1 MGGFFIPGIGAGG
14 GGGGNLPANVITGV
28 QLNPAQNGL
37 TFTYSTGATTDIPL
51 NDVVEN
57 LTASQIEN
65 VRLNGKTL
73 VVEQVDGQ
81 QTTIALTNVLDAVD
95 INFTPTGN
103 IQSTNVQDA
112 IVEISGKVSGAYV
125 NSDFDSQTG
134 ILTLI
139 KEDGTRDPHEF
150 GKGLIKNVTYDIQ
163 TQMLNIETVDGQMLT
178 ADLTDLASKTLDN
191 VFTGNNTFKDINLGL
206 PGNIVAP
213 WVGGTHHGGAP
224 NPIKIGDRSISSH
237 ANASN
242 GYVKNLVTRV
252 ADNIQLDTPFNVNVW
267 EVTKGQDRNNDMPKQ
282 LYSNLELKVVEGS
295 KYWNQSY
302 TRALVCPIN
311 KKYDKDTYFIYQ
323 LTVGNALFRI
333 SGATAND
340 DYIFLGQNDDVTQQN
355 IGSSQNTFATQC
367 ALEQGEVNISDLING
382 IDISGVVKR
391 VNGQTPNQQGDVV
404 VSSEHIRYDNTTSNL
419 VATNVQEAIEEVNG
433 KTITAGAINGN
444 NIVLTQENGNQINVD
459 VTRLIGINT
468 INTESPDA
476 QGNIDL
482 ALAVDGDNLE
492 FKVKDNVK
500 NTLELYT
507 DADANTLIQYFV

>member
-139 KEDGTRDPHEF
+139 KEDGTRDERNLGMHVDDARLDVVTN
-150 GKGLIKNVTYDIQ
+150 KIHLIKTDGTEVEVDLTPLLVAEKITYTDNTNLGVTTVQQAIEKLDGTTITNATYDKDAQVI
-163 TQMLNIETVDGQMLT
+163 NITKKDGTNLPPV
-178 ADLTDLASKTLDN
+178 DLTDLASKTLDN
-191 VFTGNNTFKDINLGL
+191 VFEGDNTFKDINLGL

-213 WVGGTHHGGAP
+213 WVGGTHHGAAP

-242 GYVKNLVTRV
+242 GYVKNLVIRV
-252 ADNIQLDTPFNVNVW
+252 GDNIQLDTPFNVNVW

-295 KYWNQSY
+295 KHWNQSY

-333 SGATAND
+333 SGTTAND

-391 VNGQTPNQQGDVV
+391 VNGQTPD
-404 VSSEHIRYDNTTSNL
+404 T
-419 VATNVQEAIEEVNG
+419 
-433 KTITAGAINGN
+433 
-444 NIVLTQENGNQINVD
+444 
-459 VTRLIGINT
+459 
-468 INTESPDA
+468 

-482 ALAVDGDNLE
+482 ELE
-492 FKVKDNVK
+492 NAQDVINFKVGAQTINTITYATQPEVDAIK
-500 NTLELYT
+500 N
-507 DADANTLIQYFV
+507 NIIVF